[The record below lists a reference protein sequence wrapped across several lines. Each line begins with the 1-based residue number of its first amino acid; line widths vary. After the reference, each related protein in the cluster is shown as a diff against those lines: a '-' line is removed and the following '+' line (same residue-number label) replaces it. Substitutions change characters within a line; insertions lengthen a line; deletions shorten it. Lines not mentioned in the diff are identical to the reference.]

1 MLRKILKFERVTS
14 TQDICRRL
22 IPKQE
27 ETAVFAYSQT
37 RGRGRQSRQWSSP
50 KGGMYLSL
58 LLFPENQSRTLPLAA
73 ALAVIQ
79 ILERLGFKH
88 PGIHWPNDVMLD
100 NRKVCGILCEQVRNA
115 FICGIGLN
123 VNTRRFDRSAEHA
136 TSLVRISG
144 REYNIE
150 RIMDD
155 LILTFYPLYRET
167 QKDGL
172 DIKTVK
178 PYLSGIGEMVEV
190 KTRDGKVKG
199 TVFDI
204 DSDWA
209 LLLADGSGMI
219 RKFYYGDVRRLKW

>member
-1 MLRKILKFERVTS
+1 MFKNILMFERVTS
-14 TQDICRRL
+14 TQDVCRRL

-27 ETAVFAYSQT
+27 ETAVFAFSQT
-37 RGRGRQSRQWSSP
+37 RGRGRQSRRWSSP

-73 ALAVIQ
+73 ALTVIR
-79 ILERLGFKH
+79 ILEKLGFDH
-88 PGIHWPNDVMLD
+88 PVIHWPNDVMLGD
-100 NRKVCGILCEQVRNA
+100 RKVCGILCEQVRNA

-123 VNTRRFDRSAEHA
+123 VNTRKFDRSAERA
-136 TSLVRISG
+136 TSLSRISG
-144 REYNIE
+144 REYDIE

-190 KTRDGKVKG
+190 KVKDETVKG

-204 DSDWA
+204 DNDWA
-209 LLLADGSGMI
+209 LLLTDGSGMI
-219 RKFYYGDVRRLKW
+219 RKFYYGDVRRLRW